1 MAEFLCKLGT
11 ASGQMVTQTED
22 APSEQDARQRLAAQ
36 GYYVF
41 SVKPRRRLARLHLQG
56 LKPRSLPADDFLIFN
71 QQFLTLSKSGLPL
84 QKSLELLA
92 RQSRSPVLQSSLNTV
107 RDRVRAGDLLS
118 EAFDSVGV
126 FPKIFCASLRAGER
140 SGSLDKVLAQYL
152 AYQKTTRTFR
162 KKFISALIYP
172 AFLMCF
178 LMGLVGFVVTFI
190 VPRFAQLYAEMDVVL
205 PTPTMLI
212 ISFSMAARKLV
223 AVVPVVIVGGI
234 VGLRL
239 LWSSPRTR
247 LGWDHVKFRS
257 PVAGKLLQKFSV
269 AEFARTLATLL
280 QGGIPIV
287 SALETAKASVSS
299 PLLARAIGQ
308 AATEVASGR
317 SLTESLRMTGFFP
330 PIALD
335 MVEVGETTGALPGML
350 EAVAEFFEEDV
361 NIDLATVIALVDPLV
376 IAAIAIVVA
385 VVLIAF
391 YAPLFSMAAAVH

>member
-1 MAEFLCKLGT
+1 MAEFVCKLGT
-11 ASGQMVTQTED
+11 ASGQTVTHTED
-22 APSEQDARQRLAAQ
+22 APSEQEARQRLGAQ

-41 SVKPRRRLARLHLQG
+41 SVKPRKRLARLHLQA
-56 LKPRSLPADDFLIFN
+56 LKPRSLPADDFMIFN

-92 RQSRSPVLQSSLNTV
+92 RQSRSPVVRTSLDTV

-118 EAFDSVGV
+118 DAFDSVGV

-152 AYQKTTRTFR
+152 TYQKATRTFR

-178 LMGLVGFVVTFI
+178 LIGLVSFVVTFI
-190 VPRFAQLYAEMDVVL
+190 VPRFAQLYTELDVAL

-212 ISFSMAARKLV
+212 ISFSMAARKLA

-247 LGWDHVKFRS
+247 LAWDYLKFRL

-287 SALETAKASVSS
+287 TALETARGSVSS

-308 AATEVASGR
+308 AATEVAGGR
-317 SLTESLRMTGFFP
+317 SLNESLRMSGFFP

-335 MVEVGETTGALPGML
+335 MVEVGETTGALAEML
-350 EAVAEFFEEDV
+350 EAAAEFFEEDV
-361 NIDLATVIALVDPLV
+361 NIDLATLISLVDPLV

-385 VVLIAF
+385 VVLLAF
-391 YAPLFSMAAAVH
+391 YAPLFSMAAQVH